1 MQPITPLIQHFEHC
15 SRADRISPHLFN
27 SAQHNLFSSY
37 KTLENICS
45 LLGIVVGITVESQTI
60 AALVNISK
68 YSILSTVPG
77 QIEFPLIS
85 PIVLSTIFSSYK
97 TLENIC
103 SSLGIVMGITVVTNN
118 SCLRKR

>member
-1 MQPITPLIQHFEHC
+1 MIHIEKCVPFQKSHSHTGTIVNATNHTLNSAFEHC
-15 SRADRISPHLFN
+15 SRAGRISPHLSN

-37 KTLENICS
+37 MTLENICS

-68 YSILSTVPG
+68 YNILSTVPG

-85 PIVLSTIFSSYK
+85 PIVLSTIVFI
-97 TLENIC
+97 L
-103 SSLGIVMGITVVTNN
+103 
-118 SCLRKR
+118 